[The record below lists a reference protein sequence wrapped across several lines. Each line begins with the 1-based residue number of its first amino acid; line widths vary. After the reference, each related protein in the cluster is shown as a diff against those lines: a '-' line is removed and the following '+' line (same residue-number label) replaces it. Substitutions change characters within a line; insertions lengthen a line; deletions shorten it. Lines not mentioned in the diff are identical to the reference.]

1 MLVLFA
7 ICSRQLQLKGFL
19 NKCKSYLMCLCSI
32 THLPNGHSPTQAA
45 VQCCFREKCSIKL
58 LTEVIFTVFT
68 GKQVF
73 CS

>member
-32 THLPNGHSPTQAA
+32 THLPNGHS
-45 VQCCFREKCSIKL
+45 
-58 LTEVIFTVFT
+58 LT
-68 GKQVF
+68 
-73 CS
+73 